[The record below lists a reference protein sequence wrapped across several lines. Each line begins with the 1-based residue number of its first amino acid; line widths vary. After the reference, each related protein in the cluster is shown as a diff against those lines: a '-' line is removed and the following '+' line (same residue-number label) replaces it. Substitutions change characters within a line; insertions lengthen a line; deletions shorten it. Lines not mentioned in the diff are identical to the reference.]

1 MVKPKLLMMAQS
13 HEYLESGDT
22 APVSG
27 LYTSNH
33 KECTS
38 DAVWVQR
45 DRKLPRCMDC
55 GKSVRFT
62 LLKKLQHISEDVD
75 FR

>member
-1 MVKPKLLMMAQS
+1 MVKQKVLTMAQS
-13 HEYLESGDT
+13 HEYLESGDK
-22 APVSG
+22 ARVSG

-33 KECTS
+33 KECTR

-45 DRKLPRCMDC
+45 DRKLPGCMGC